1 MVRSKEPKMPT
12 AFRVVAAIAAG
23 MTVAF
28 ILVVAVELF
37 SAVVHPV
44 PPDFNGSMEEMR
56 LHVAR
61 YPH

>member
-1 MVRSKEPKMPT
+1 MPT

-56 LHVAR
+56 LHVAH